1 MSPNCMP
8 CHKAYFLDDEGNY
21 TEIGKITDADLTPQN
36 DGKYDI
42 SCLVCDE
49 MTITFKLSWWQKL
62 KFKFLLWKAMRKEKR
77 RKRK

>member
-36 DGKYDI
+36 DDKYDI
-42 SCLVCDE
+42 SCLEWDE
-49 MTITFKLSWWQKL
+49 MTITFKLSWWQRV

-77 RKRK
+77 KRK